1 LLSVVG
7 EDDQSVGEEFLRLIS
22 AEKKRIMPAALG
34 DKKTISELLNKI
46 DYFLARIPENKWF
59 IVNPYPMNIIE
70 QADDAFSKHFRFF
83 GDGSARF

>member
-46 DYFLARIPENKWF
+46 DYFLARIPENK
-59 IVNPYPMNIIE
+59 
-70 QADDAFSKHFRFF
+70 
-83 GDGSARF
+83 